1 MDVHEGFRKEGLGM
15 TKEEESLM
23 GEGRRSGKQVRTAGL
38 V

>member
-1 MDVHEGFRKEGLGM
+1 M